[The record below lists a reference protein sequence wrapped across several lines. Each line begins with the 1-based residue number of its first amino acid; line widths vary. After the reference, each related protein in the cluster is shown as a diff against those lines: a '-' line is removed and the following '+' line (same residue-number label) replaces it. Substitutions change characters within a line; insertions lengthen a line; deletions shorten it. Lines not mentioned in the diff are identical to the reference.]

1 MNSWMQINRLSLN
14 VEKTFFMLIH
24 NKKHE
29 KDIHVQLNGIEIK
42 RVESVKYL
50 GVIIDQKLQWKAHVD
65 QVAKKLSKCLWAI
78 CRLRK
83 YADIKTLSLV
93 YYALAYP
100 HLQYC
105 ISSWGGAAQKHLNI
119 LLVKQKRLLRL
130 MLKQPFDSPS
140 KPLFK
145 KLFFLQIN
153 DIYEFQIGKLMF
165 YYKNNLIKF
174 PIKLQPLE
182 HLHSHN
188 TRSITQMNYARTH
201 NRTNIGINSFSSIG
215 PKI

>member
-1 MNSWMQINRLSLN
+1 MVNGFKSKSLKVETGVPQGSVLGPLLFILFINDLPGVTCLKTTLFADDACLSLGGSSLSDLEQVVNEELIKVNSWMQFNRLSLN

-145 KLFFLQIN
+145 K
-153 DIYEFQIGKLMF
+153 
-165 YYKNNLIKF
+165 
-174 PIKLQPLE
+174 
-182 HLHSHN
+182 
-188 TRSITQMNYARTH
+188 
-201 NRTNIGINSFSSIG
+201 
-215 PKI
+215 